1 MRTELN
7 LAGRSLLLFYSVTT
21 ILASSF
27 AAAMTDEAA
36 RRALLLDSGTSEA
49 VTVNQRALIDK
60 ILAR

>member
-1 MRTELN
+1 M
-7 LAGRSLLLFYSVTT
+7 SLSGTT
-21 ILASSF
+21 TRQGK
-27 AAAMTDEAA
+27 AMTDEAA